1 MFIVI
6 MGILTMNLL
15 VGIAVDNIKEVLN
28 ESHLKRLGMK
38 AKVKIKNFYDQ
49 IILMNLFFTY
59 SLSLKWKAWF
69 QNVSEDYHL
78 SKNI

>member
-28 ESHLKRLGMK
+28 EAHLKRLGMK
-38 AKVKIKNFYDQ
+38 AKVEYQ
-49 IILMNLFFTY
+49 E
-59 SLSLKWKAWF
+59 SL
-69 QNVSEDYHL
+69 
-78 SKNI
+78 